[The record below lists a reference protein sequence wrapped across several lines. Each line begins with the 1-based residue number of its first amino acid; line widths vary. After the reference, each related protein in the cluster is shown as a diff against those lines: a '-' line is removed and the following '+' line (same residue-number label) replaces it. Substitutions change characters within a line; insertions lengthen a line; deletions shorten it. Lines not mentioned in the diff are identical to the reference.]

1 MSKLTPALTN
11 EQIQKNIDTYN
22 RLNPPSPLRD
32 AQEAR
37 INMLYDLITMT
48 PQEYISNRTPE
59 EIKAMV
65 MLLRELDSN
74 NGNLPTHYK
83 E

>member
-1 MSKLTPALTN
+1 MSLTP

-22 RLNPPSPLRD
+22 RLNPPSPERD

-37 INMLYDLITMT
+37 IKALHDMITMT
-48 PQEYISNRTPE
+48 PNEYFSTERTPE
-59 EIKAMV
+59 EIKV
-65 MLLRELDSN
+65 MRKLFEELKRK
-74 NGNLPTHYK
+74 LPTHYK

>member
-1 MSKLTPALTN
+1 MNKLTP

-22 RLNPPSPLRD
+22 RLNPPSPKRD

-37 INMLYDLITMT
+37 IKALHDLITMT
-48 PQEYISNRTPE
+48 PNEYFSTPRTQE
-59 EIKAMV
+59 EIKV
-65 MLLRELDSN
+65 MAQLLREL

>member
-1 MSKLTPALTN
+1 MSLTNLTP

-22 RLNPPSPLRD
+22 RLNPPCPNRD

-37 INMLYDLITMT
+37 IKALHDLITMT
-48 PQEYISNRTPE
+48 PAEYLSTPRTQE
-59 EIKAMV
+59 EIKAIAQ
-65 MLLRELDSN
+65 LLREL